1 MTYSYSPGLYY
12 LNPMWNSAPFYDF
25 QERMGRRGDGRKK
38 KEGREGERVKRR
50 DEGRKVGKKE
60 GREPTHKPYPLCG
73 RQFEGNIEGGLY
85 CSSVSNL

>member
-1 MTYSYSPGLYY
+1 MISKKEWGRGETG
-12 LNPMWNSAPFYDF
+12 
-25 QERMGRRGDGRKK
+25 ERK